1 MQKIIIAS
9 KNPVK
14 ISATKDGFSKM
25 FPNQTFEFE
34 GISVPSGVCEQ
45 PMSNAE
51 ALTGA
56 TNRAEKA
63 GLIMPDADYFVGLE
77 GGVEDRGDKLHSFSW
92 IVVRDKTGKIGTG
105 KSGEF
110 VLPPKVRELILGG
123 MELGHADDIVFGK
136 KDSKLSNGAIGILT
150 NDVIDRAG
158 LYTPAVIF
166 ALIPFIKPELY
177 QSLGIILSQDNP

>member
-1 MQKIIIAS
+1 MKVVIAS

-14 ISATKDGFSKM
+14 ITSTKTAFTKV
-25 FPNQTFEFE
+25 FPNLTFEFE
-34 GISVPSGVCEQ
+34 GISVPSGVCDQ
-45 PMSNAE
+45 PMSSIE

-63 GLIMPDADYFVGLE
+63 ALTIPDADYFVGLE
-77 GGVEDRGDKLHSFSW
+77 GGVEDRDGKLYSFSW
-92 IVVRDKTGKIGTG
+92 IVVRDKTGKLGMG

-110 VLPPKVRELILGG
+110 VLPPKVRELILDG

-136 KDSKLSNGAIGILT
+136 KDSKLTNGAIGILT
-150 NDVIDRAG
+150 NDIIDRAG

-166 ALIPFIKPELY
+166 ALIPFLNPELY
-177 QSLGIILSQDNP
+177 